1 MILGCWMP
9 HPLAGATLLALFI
22 STVIDVN
29 IALLIFVQI
38 PTFLAEKGMRPVL
51 FRSILCC

>member
-51 FRSILCC
+51 IRSILCC